1 MAETFSD
8 LIAAEDVL
16 LFVNAAV
23 TATGQREFHSGAH
36 AQRLSL
42 AFLHEYVRVN
52 YRPVYAASLA
62 LDINDH
68 NAVLIIEALLRTP
81 REAGP
86 EEKRV
91 EGRLIAR
98 RLTMLPPQRVYRL
111 FRGLRAAGVGN
122 RRTRAILRE
131 WLATRPDLGH
141 DAVKYRNGLKSAARH
156 FHLPLSSG
164 TTASAATASRTAGSR
179 TTASAKTASRT
190 ADSGTAGSRTAA
202 SGTAELGDFL
212 FEPGRRKRYEHG
224 LLDAYRRAHFV
235 QGALY
240 ELPFTVAEGFAVR
253 HGIPRGV
260 FLERMEPRMTRL
272 ERLRTQRSVLAGSDV
287 GTNGTNADSAP
298 GTRTDLT
305 VMPLTRLALY
315 VLSLA
320 MDERMRRRAELT
332 RALRTAARRAAG
344 PYTGTW
350 GRVAAVLDD
359 SYSSSGSGEKRRRP
373 LATALSCHFLLDALA
388 APGSYTPLWTSGC
401 VDPLLV
407 RPYGPTPLGT
417 RIIDAL
423 DHAPDRLVI
432 VSDGWDN
439 APPGLA
445 GEVLRVWRTRLDRE
459 GRTSAVHLNPVYDAD
474 GFDVRRLAPSV
485 PTAGIRDA
493 EDLPALVEI
502 AQFAE
507 GRTSLAELRA
517 YLDRRVQRFV
527 DDDPFC
533 RFPGG
538 DVVPSAGGS
547 TSGGSGRDS
556 RSSGSRD
563 SGNGGSTRDEILSE
577 GR

>member
-1 MAETFSD
+1 MAEAFSDPAETFSD

-68 NAVLIIEALLRTP
+68 NAVMVIEELLRTP
-81 REAGP
+81 REASL

-111 FRGLRAAGVGN
+111 FRALRTAGIGN

-156 FHLPLSSG
+156 FHLPLASVTSE
-164 TTASAATASRTAGSR
+164 TTVTTDASKTSDASE
-179 TTASAKTASRT
+179 TT
-190 ADSGTAGSRTAA
+190 
-202 SGTAELGDFL
+202 ELGDFL
-212 FEPGRRKRYEHG
+212 FAPGRRKRYGHG
-224 LLDAYRRAHFV
+224 LLDAYRRAHFE

-240 ELPFTVAEGFAVR
+240 ELPFTVAEGFAAK
-253 HGIPRGV
+253 HGIPREAV
-260 FLERMEPRMTRL
+260 LERMEPRMTRL
-272 ERLRTQRSVLAGSDV
+272 ERLRTQSSALARSDAGTSTSTSTSTDQEV
-287 GTNGTNADSAP
+287 
-298 GTRTDLT
+298 RTDLT

-320 MDERMRRRAELT
+320 TDERVRRRAELT

-373 LATALSCHFLLDALA
+373 LATALACHFLLDALA
-388 APGSYTPLWTSGC
+388 APGAYTPLWTSGST
-401 VDPLLV
+401 DPLLV

-423 DHAPDRLVI
+423 DGAPDRLVI

-507 GRTSLAELRA
+507 GRTGLAELRA
-517 YLDRRVQRFV
+517 YLDRRVQRFI
-527 DDDPFC
+527 DDDADDPFC

-538 DVVPSAGGS
+538 SPGQGATRGE
-547 TSGGSGRDS
+547 TSLEAR
-556 RSSGSRD
+556 
-563 SGNGGSTRDEILSE
+563 
-577 GR
+577 